1 MTDTESPVDR
11 TWPGRPTLLALLIA
25 LALAVLLRVL
35 WPLPDTTQPAP
46 ERPAASEQRAAP

>member
-1 MTDTESPVDR
+1 MDR